1 MYQMFL
7 GSQKIQLPKL
17 LPTRKKKTSETAQ
30 DLGDYKTSIR
40 TLSFLLTP
48 FNLRHRIQFKV
59 KKWEAINQAT
69 LPRKTWQFH
78 ITKINKVNM

>member
-1 MYQMFL
+1 MYHMFL

-17 LPTRKKKTSETAQ
+17 LSTRKKKTSETAQ

-59 KKWEAINQAT
+59 KKMRSHKPGYTAKEDLTISHHQD
-69 LPRKTWQFH
+69 KQG
-78 ITKINKVNM
+78 